1 MMKQIRTSVIV
12 LTLISIQFVHEGCST
27 VNVIAKQA
35 SKADDIKKTTVCA
48 LWWGG
53 SDPVIS
59 AECNGNGVQ
68 IVSTSSNW
76 LYSLCTVIT
85 LGAVVPMDVQY
96 RCTSEPLQNGGT
108 LGN

>member
-1 MMKQIRTSVIV
+1 MKLYVRSAVIV
-12 LTLISIQFVHEGCST
+12 YAVLSFMVCAEGCST
-27 VNVIAKQA
+27 VNVKANQT

-48 LWWGG
+48 LWWGA
-53 SDPVIS
+53 SDPIVT
-59 AECNGNGVQ
+59 ANCNGNGLQ
-68 IVSTSSNW
+68 IVSTTSNW

-85 LGAVVPMDVQY
+85 LGAVVPMDVEY

>member
-1 MMKQIRTSVIV
+1 MIKQLRVMV
-12 LTLISIQFVHEGCST
+12 VVVTLISFQVALEGCST

-53 SDPVIS
+53 GDPVIS
-59 AECNGNGVQ
+59 ADCNGNGMQ

-76 LYSLCTVIT
+76 LYSLCTVVT
-85 LGAVVPMDVQY
+85 LGAVVPMDIQY
-96 RCTSEPLQNGGT
+96 RCTSEPMQNGGT